1 MSRDSQRYRKTYSYY
16 RVQPKTELLEII
28 VDETLDWKKSVKA
41 ASTSSVALAGSVP
54 LVVDG
59 ITLADEDRVLL
70 KDQGSGSDNG
80 IYYYEVSGANYSLT
94 RSSDARQD
102 TISCGATTY
111 VEEGS
116 LNSGKIFI
124 MSTTGIITVGST
136 SLVWTELSGGGGGGV
151 NGSGTTNYVSKFTAS
166 NTIGNSIIYDNST
179 GIGIGTT
186 SFSGRLYVTGSPSV
200 IPTAVIKGGYS
211 SLFDVQNF
219 SGTSVLFVTGTLGS
233 VGGRIGIGT
242 NSPDAKL
249 HVSSSYGGSSHGISI
264 GQPNILGFA
273 SNTYTSRQHTFFG
286 GDGTSKR
293 FFIDNNGNA
302 ILGGELPGL
311 TANTTRLLVTGS
323 STSTDVVF
331 AIKAGVPSPILS
343 AQKSNGAEVLWISS
357 SSGNNAVGSDVFM
370 WISGSRTDNNTGAD
384 KVVFGGDVR
393 ISGSLSVGTGSIF
406 VTANDIQFG
415 SSGTRIEKN
424 SNDMKFFDL
433 NNTSGKTLTEI
444 SAVSPVYFTSDV
456 SGVIYTT
463 GSVGIGK
470 TNPTKKL
477 HVSGS
482 SSDAFQIDNDN
493 GNWNRI
499 YLYKPER
506 TWSIGQDNGQAFVIA
521 DESAEVYRVYIDN
534 SGNVGIGSTTSPAA
548 RLQVSGSSTASAAT
562 TLIKAGVTSPTGPV
576 LDVQSNIGTSLLVVS
591 GSGNI
596 GVGTNRLITDS
607 RLNVYTE
614 SANGT
619 NGLRVFGG
627 AVTSN
632 IRIRP
637 AMTVGANN
645 SIVQEGDSGIIFDGG
660 SKDTGNFV
668 IAPWATGISGLR
680 MTAEGNIGIG
690 TSVTNGNK
698 LSVNGDVSISGNLTV
713 AGTQTIINTD
723 ILNIK
728 DNAILVNAAP
738 SPQSTGGIYVADNM
752 ALTTGSLVWDTSTD
766 TWKAGKLNLETTLVS
781 GSGTTNYVTKW
792 AGSNHVGTS
801 VMYDDGTN
809 VGVGTVSPSEKLSV
823 HNGGHDRVGL
833 GVSGAV
839 STLYL
844 GSTVGGVS
852 PEAYRTLAFSRTTGK
867 LDLYYGVNGSSMMS
881 ALTVDSSGNVG
892 IGMTNPATSRIFVS
906 GSGTGADTTFLVKHG
921 IENGSSLPVLDVQNS
936 AGTSLL
942 FVSGS
947 GKVGIG
953 SSSPKATLEVK
964 GISDVPSLTAES
976 GITALTTN
984 STVRLIAGGY
994 ATTPF
999 GFWLQT
1005 KDYQGA
1011 GGNGSGASYPL
1022 LLNPVGGNVGIG
1034 TTTPSA
1040 ILHVSSLSGVQIEA
1054 TDGTTSQRVGYCLNS
1069 IAYSGTSTGHPFA
1082 LLTAD
1087 VERMRVDTTGNVG
1100 IGTSTYSA
1108 RLFVSGSP
1116 STTTPTMI
1124 VKEGV
1129 NSVSGVGVLDVQN
1142 SAGTSLL
1149 FVSGS
1154 GGVGINTNNPSVANL
1169 YVSSSLTGNAAS
1181 ALIIGGQVGLTSVN
1195 TYKGQIQLFQLAN
1208 GTTEVMR
1215 LNSAANV
1222 GIGTTSFTAR
1232 LFVSGS
1238 STATTPTM
1246 VVKEGVVS
1254 PTGGAGTLV
1263 VQNSAGT
1270 SLLFVSGSGNVGIGT
1285 ITPNEALSVHNGGP
1299 DRVGLGVASALSTLY
1314 FGSKNSGTACRTL
1327 EFNRSTDKLDLY
1339 YGTIGSLTSS
1349 LTVDSSGNIGI
1360 GTSIYTARFHVS
1372 GSSTATTPTMVVK
1385 EGVVSPTG
1393 GAGTFDVQNSAGTS
1407 LLFVSGS
1414 GNVGIGI
1421 TNPSEKLHVNSGNIK
1436 VDTSGYGVRLPSS
1449 PSNGDTQILDCYY
1462 EDSFNVRLYASV
1474 GGAITLDNSFKT
1486 VRMTRNGRTVHLHG
1500 HLKVSGTKPTVSGR
1514 LSIDLNG
1521 SSAPAPALKSAAS
1534 VSITGFKSTL
1544 SSPITAYIDGD
1555 QIYIDRFAS
1564 GTANQD
1570 LANYADQGTEEVIFS
1585 VTYTV

>member
-16 RVQPKTELLEII
+16 RVQPKTELLEVI

-80 IYYYEVSGANYSLT
+80 IYYYEVSGENYSLT

-343 AQKSNGAEVLWISS
+343 AQKPNGAEVLWISS

-470 TNPTKKL
+470 TSPTKKL

-506 TWSIGQDNGQAFVIA
+506 AWSIGQDNGQAFVIS
-521 DESAEVYRVYIDN
+521 DESAGVYRVYIDN

-562 TLIKAGVTSPTGPV
+562 TLIKAGVSSPTGPV

-596 GVGTNRLITDS
+596 GVGTNRLTDS

-627 AVTSN
+627 TVPN
-632 IRIRP
+632 NVRIRP
-637 AMTVGANN
+637 AMIAGSNN
-645 SIVQEGDSGIIFDGG
+645 PIVQDGDSGIVFDGG
-660 SKDTGNFV
+660 TIDTGNFV

-698 LSVNGDVSISGNLTV
+698 LSVNGATAITGSVLPGSSNTYDLGSSSKIWSAVYASTGSFGDVSISGNLTV

-723 ILNIK
+723 VLSIK

-738 SPQSTGGIYVADNM
+738 SPQSTGGIYVADTT
-752 ALTTGSLVWDTSTD
+752 ALTTGSLVWDTTTD
-766 TWKAGKLNLETTLVS
+766 TWKAGKLGSETTLVS

-809 VGVGTVSPSEKLSV
+809 VGVGTATSNNRFNVYTAGT
-823 HNGGHDRVGL
+823 NGTDGLRVFG
-833 GVSGAV
+833 GA
-839 STLYL
+839 
-844 GSTVGGVS
+844 
-852 PEAYRTLAFSRTTGK
+852 TTSN
-867 LDLYYGVNGSSMMS
+867 VRIRPAMS
-881 ALTVDSSGNVG
+881 AGANNSIVAEGDSGIIFDGGSVDTGAFVIAPWATGISGLRMTAAGNVG

-906 GSGTGADTTFLVKHG
+906 GSGTGTDTTFLVKHG
-921 IENGSSLPVLDVQNS
+921 IANGSSLPVLDVQNS

-994 ATTPF
+994 AASPY

-1005 KDYQGA
+1005 KDNQGV
-1011 GGNGSGASYPL
+1011 GGNGTGASFPL
-1022 LLNPVGGNVGIG
+1022 LLNPIEGNVGIG
-1034 TTTPSA
+1034 TTAPGAS
-1040 ILHVSSLSGVQIEA
+1040 LHVSSPSGVQIEA

-1129 NSVSGVGVLDVQN
+1129 VTPTAGVGTFDVQN

-1154 GGVGINTNNPSVANL
+1154 GGVGIGTNSILSPIKL
-1169 YVSSSLTGNAAS
+1169 YVSSSQTGTAAA
-1181 ALIIGGQVGLTSVN
+1181 ALIIGQLFGSSIN
-1195 TYKGQIQLFQLAN
+1195 TYKSQTHLFQLAD
-1208 GTTEVMR
+1208 TTEAMR
-1215 LNSAANV
+1215 INSTGV
-1222 GIGTTSFTAR
+1222 GIGTGTYTAR

-1238 STATTPTM
+1238 STASTPTM
-1246 VVKEGVVS
+1246 IVKEGVVS
-1254 PTGGAGTLV
+1254 PTGG
-1263 VQNSAGT
+1263 
-1270 SLLFVSGSGNVGIGT
+1270 VG
-1285 ITPNEALSVHNGGP
+1285 V
-1299 DRVGLGVASALSTLY
+1299 
-1314 FGSKNSGTACRTL
+1314 
-1327 EFNRSTDKLDLY
+1327 FN
-1339 YGTIGSLTSS
+1339 
-1349 LTVDSSGNIGI
+1349 
-1360 GTSIYTARFHVS
+1360 
-1372 GSSTATTPTMVVK
+1372 
-1385 EGVVSPTG
+1385 
-1393 GAGTFDVQNSAGTS
+1393 VQNSAGTS

-1449 PSNGDTQILDCYY
+1449 PSNGDSQILDCYS
-1462 EDSFNVRLYASV
+1462 ESTVIQVKLRTS
-1474 GGAITLDNSFKT
+1474 GGDVVMESGYDEI
-1486 VRMTRNGRTVHLHG
+1486 VMTRVGRIVTLSG
-1500 HLKVSGTKPTVSGR
+1500 HLKVTSNTGQKPFGSGR
-1514 LSIDLNG
+1514 LIINFGDGVPEVPLPSKKTG
-1521 SSAPAPALKSAAS
+1521 AS
-1534 VSITGFKSTL
+1534 VWLDNFKSGL
-1544 SSPITAYIDGD
+1544 IYPPMAYMDITDRFIYIDGISAGARTD
-1555 QIYIDRFAS
+1555 LGSYIENNA
-1564 GTANQD
+1564 
-1570 LANYADQGTEEVIFS
+1570 EVIFS
-1585 VTYTV
+1585 VTYAA